1 MRIGLTLY
9 QPDIARSVQQEDHFM
24 MDERLTQLELRSDS
38 NATALA
44 ALENDM
50 DDRFNRIETELSELR
65 QNKADSDSTLYR
77 LTNMQEE
84 MNRRFGEVKE
94 ELQRR
99 ATELREHIDEKT
111 KQTRDENERRF
122 AELKE
127 DITRRFNELR
137 QEIDRR
143 FEELRYDMDRHFSEF
158 QHELNR
164 RFAEFSHDLERRLT
178 EAKDETSH
186 QFAQVERHFEQVDK
200 CFDRVE
206 TSITD
211 LRKELHHF
219 SRWGLGLLTTI
230 ALGAISLVAKAFL
243 G

>member
-1 MRIGLTLY
+1 
-9 QPDIARSVQQEDHFM
+9 M
-24 MDERLTQLELRSDS
+24 MDERLAQLEVKSDS

-50 DDRFNRIETELSELR
+50 NDRFNRIETELSELR
-65 QNKADSDSTLYR
+65 QNKADNDSTLYR

-99 ATELREHIDEKT
+99 ATELREHIDNKT
-111 KQTRDENERRF
+111 TQAREENERRF
-122 AELKE
+122 AEA
-127 DITRRFNELR
+127 RNENSR
-137 QEIDRR
+137 
-143 FEELRYDMDRHFSEF
+143 
-158 QHELNR
+158 
-164 RFAEFSHDLERRLT
+164 
-178 EAKDETSH
+178 
-186 QFAQVERHFEQVDK
+186 QFAQVDKHFEQV
-200 CFDRVE
+200 E
-206 TSITD
+206 TSIAD

-230 ALGAISLVAKAFL
+230 ALAAISLVAKAFL